1 MGVGGTCAPGGV
13 EASEQICAATAKLL
27 GFSPA
32 QVLPSSTGVIGWG
45 LPVEAMIAALPQ
57 AVAALQGQSILPAAE
72 GIVTTDL
79 YPKIRRAAVGAGSIV
94 GIAKGA
100 GMIEPNM
107 ATMLVYLLTDIAVPR
122 AELRPMLARA
132 VDASFN
138 AISVDSD
145 TSTSDTVV
153 ALSSGKVPFNDWG
166 TFERGLHQVCR
177 DLAEDVVRNGEGVRH
192 VIRVTVKN
200 AASLGLARALG
211 KAIVNGPLF
220 KCAVAGND
228 PNVGRLI
235 QAIGKYVGAHAAGTD
250 LSKLS
255 ARMGGVEIF
264 ARGVFQ
270 LDPTKEGALVAH
282 LKGAELYQSAPSKDG
297 VFAAPVDYPPHE
309 RAVELEIDIGNGAA
323 SAMVLG
329 GDLTHGFLGQRI
341 LQARRLEDGKTVPC
355 GQLLDWRGLQGHAP
369 PGGTIRLGQDQ
380 GNLMARRQQVGQGR
394 RRKIRRPGKN
404 EFHDR
409 SGGDAGLLREL
420 GLDAGLL
427 ELGQVVDEDLALQMI
442 QFVLDADGQQAVG
455 LYLLRLP
462 IQIQVAHGDALG
474 TLDPVINPG
483 HRQAALLTDLLA
495 LVGDD
500 LGVDQHEQR
509 ILLLGDI
516 NDDQLFMHIDLGRSE
531 ADPRCLVHGFRHV
544 GCQATNAVVNIRDRL
559 RHFAQTRIGESKN
572 GQECHKKACSKK

>member
-1 MGVGGTCAPGGV
+1 MPSTDLTFASRDAHRAWLAAHAALPAGFRVGGTRFDFMPREAPKPAKMTLTLIALDQPTASFAALFTKNAFPGAPVIVGRKRLPEPALGAVIINNKISNVCAPGGV
-13 EASEQICAATAKLL
+13 EASEKICDATAKLL
-27 GFSPA
+27 GFSPT

-45 LPVEAMIAALPQ
+45 LPVEAIMGALPQ
-57 AVAALQGQSILPAAE
+57 AVATLQSQSILPAAE

-270 LDPTKEGALVAH
+270 LDPAKEAALVAH

-297 VFAAPVDYPPHE
+297 VFTAPVDYPPHE

-329 GDLTHGFLGQRI
+329 GDLTHEYVSEN
-341 LQARRLEDGKTVPC
+341 ADY
-355 GQLLDWRGLQGHAP
+355 
-369 PGGTIRLGQDQ
+369 
-380 GNLMARRQQVGQGR
+380 
-394 RRKIRRPGKN
+394 
-404 EFHDR
+404 R
-409 SGGDAGLLREL
+409 S
-420 GLDAGLL
+420 
-427 ELGQVVDEDLALQMI
+427 
-442 QFVLDADGQQAVG
+442 
-455 LYLLRLP
+455 
-462 IQIQVAHGDALG
+462 
-474 TLDPVINPG
+474 
-483 HRQAALLTDLLA
+483 
-495 LVGDD
+495 
-500 LGVDQHEQR
+500 
-509 ILLLGDI
+509 
-516 NDDQLFMHIDLGRSE
+516 
-531 ADPRCLVHGFRHV
+531 
-544 GCQATNAVVNIRDRL
+544 
-559 RHFAQTRIGESKN
+559 
-572 GQECHKKACSKK
+572 